1 MRARCVRKV
10 AHPAPEIELESC
22 DANADRVAGI
32 GDRTHFGNANRRT
45 WRAAASHIAVGRERR
60 QPSGTTDSKKTTRL
74 MYIHSAKAEI
84 ELPLAR
90 GCHERLRLRIVTKHP
105 QRAEERR
112 VEEEE
117 YR

>member
-45 WRAAASHIAVGRERR
+45 WRAAASHIAVGAERR
-60 QPSGTTDSKKTTRL
+60 QPFGTLDSIKTTGSEEHTSELQSL
-74 MYIHSAKAEI
+74 M
-84 ELPLAR
+84 
-90 GCHERLRLRIVTKHP
+90 RISYAVFCLKQKRTKTKT
-105 QRAEERR
+105 
-112 VEEEE
+112 
-117 YR
+117 